1 MVETAIKVIALAG
14 FVAFA
19 AFLPAYVPGLD
30 LLAVIAIVIAM
41 AGYDFFI
48 RPMLRKR
55 RSSGRS

>member
-1 MVETAIKVIALAG
+1 MVEIVVKVIALAG

-30 LLAVIAIVIAM
+30 LLAVIVIVIAM

-48 RPMLRKR
+48 RPMLRR
-55 RSSGRS
+55 QRSSGRS